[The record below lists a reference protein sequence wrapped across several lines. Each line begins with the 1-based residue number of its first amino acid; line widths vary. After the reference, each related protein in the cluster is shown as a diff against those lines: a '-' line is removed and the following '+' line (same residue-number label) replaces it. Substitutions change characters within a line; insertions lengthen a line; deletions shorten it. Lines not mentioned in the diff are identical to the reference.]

1 MLNVYLMNHQHRI
14 LTCITGIGNPEPAYR
29 GTRHNVG
36 LLMLELLGDKLLS
49 LSSQGKQ
56 GVHLDG
62 LQYRPCKSSPYA
74 SYLVVNPRLVLVR
87 SDKTFI
93 NLSGQSVIPVWNQL
107 PRHTRHIV
115 IHDDLSLPVGKVQL
129 RKPGSSLRGHN
140 GLRDIRRLSK
150 STEFSMLSVGIDRPQ
165 SRDPEVVASYVLSKF
180 EPEELHKIR
189 TVSFDNLWAKLF
201 PLLK

>member
-1 MLNVYLMNHQHRI
+1 MNHQHRI

-36 LLMLELLGDKLLS
+36 LLMLDLLRDKLLS
-49 LSSQGKQ
+49 LQPQ
-56 GVHLDG
+56 RNQDVHAHVRPDG
-62 LQYRPCKSSPYA
+62 LPQYRPCRSSPYA

-93 NLSGQSVIPVWNQL
+93 NLSGQSVVPVWNQL
-107 PRHTRHIV
+107 PRNTRHIV
-115 IHDDLSLPVGKVQL
+115 IHDDLSLPVGKIQL

-140 GLRDIRRLSK
+140 GLKDIYRRSK
-150 STEFSMLSVGIDRPQ
+150 STEFSMLSVGVDRPQ
-165 SRDPEVVASYVLSKF
+165 SRDPEIVANYVLSKF
-180 EPEELHKIR
+180 EPDELHKIQ

-201 PLLK
+201 PLLKA